1 MPERLPAG
9 WVSTGETR
17 MDKIL
22 AMSDMRP
29 RDRLAYWYDVACKV
43 FVKHECR
50 VEKLPTFDATIHRAT
65 LGELGIIEVD
75 SLGLSY
81 AAVTARNI
89 ANEDDGVFLLGLQL
103 EGSATLIQDG
113 REATL
118 QPGDFTLLDA
128 QRPYTSHYS
137 AKWRR
142 LFFKIPHRSLKARLP
157 PSLLLTAHAVRRGPG
172 IGGLVSDYLRM
183 IPQHIGGLKE
193 AARAQIG
200 EQVLDLAAIALAAQ
214 GDNDRPA
221 LSSARA
227 TALLRLRAE
236 IERRLPDPALDP
248 ETAAA
253 AAGIGV
259 RYANALLAE
268 EGLSIQRLIVQR
280 RLERCRLALSDAT
293 QAHRT
298 IGDIAY
304 GWVSP
309 TCRTLRAASSAPS
322 AARPASTAGSASAE
336 ACRRRAIGAADS

>member
-1 MPERLPAG
+1 
-9 WVSTGETR
+9 

-22 AMSDMRP
+22 AMSELHP
-29 RDRLAYWYDVACKV
+29 RDRLAYWHDVACKV

-81 AAVTARNI
+81 AEVNARNI
-89 ANEDDGVFLLGLQL
+89 ANEEDDVFLLGLQL
-103 EGSATLIQDG
+103 LGTTTVVQDG

-128 QRPYTSHYS
+128 QRPFVTRYS

-142 LFFKIPHRSLKARLP
+142 LFVKIPHRALKARLAQ
-157 PSLLLTAHAVRRGPG
+157 SSQLTAHAVRHGSG
-172 IGGLVSDYLRM
+172 INGLVSDYLRM
-183 IPQHIGGLKE
+183 IPQHIGALQE
-193 AARAQIG
+193 AAKARIG
-200 EQVLDLAAIALAAQ
+200 EQVLDLAAVALAAE
-214 GDNDRPA
+214 GGKGRPA

-236 IERRLPDPALDP
+236 IDRRLPDPALDP
-248 ETAAA
+248 ETAAG
-253 AAGIGV
+253 AAGISI

-268 EGLSIQRLIVQR
+268 EGQSLERLIVSR
-280 RLERCRLALSDAT
+280 RLERCRLALSDAM
-293 QAHRT
+293 QSHRT

-304 GWVSP
+304 SWGFSDLSHFTRRFKAAYGFSP
-309 TCRTLRAASSAPS
+309 RDY
-322 AARPASTAGSASAE
+322 
-336 ACRRRAIGAADS
+336 RRRFHD

>member
-1 MPERLPAG
+1 
-9 WVSTGETR
+9 

-22 AMSDMRP
+22 AMSDMHP

-103 EGSATLIQDG
+103 EGSATVIQDG

-142 LFFKIPHRSLKARLP
+142 LFIKIPHRSLKARLA
-157 PSLLLTAHAVRRGPG
+157 PSLQLTAHAVRRGPG

-227 TALLRLRAE
+227 TALLRLRTE

-253 AAGIGV
+253 AAGISV

-268 EGLSIQRLIVQR
+268 EGLSIQRLIVPAAPRALPTRLVRRNASAPHDRRYRLRLGLLRPVALYAPLQARLRLRAR
-280 RLERCRLALSDAT
+280 RLP
-293 QAHRT
+293 Q
-298 IGDIAY
+298 
-304 GWVSP
+304 
-309 TCRTLRAASSAPS
+309 
-322 AARPASTAGSASAE
+322 AARRLKLTGN
-336 ACRRRAIGAADS
+336 ACIATCHRRRG